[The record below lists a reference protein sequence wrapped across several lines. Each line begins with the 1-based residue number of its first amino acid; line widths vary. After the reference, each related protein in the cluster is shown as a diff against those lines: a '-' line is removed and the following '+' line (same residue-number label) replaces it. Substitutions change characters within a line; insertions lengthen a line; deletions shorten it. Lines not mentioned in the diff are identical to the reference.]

1 MKNLVDLRNDMYE
14 IFEPITMEAYYNLNV
29 KDLGAL
35 VTVFT
40 DTGETSYLENERLV
54 VMAGN
59 KTYNLNR
66 DDFTHFRI
74 NSCEGRCFT
83 YKEHKLF
90 KTLFDAVKCAEE
102 LRDEVV
108 VITRSI
114 FKDEDGDFTDVWY
127 YASTLEA

>member
-1 MKNLVDLRNDMYE
+1 MKTIVDLRNDMYE
-14 IFEPITMEAYYNLNV
+14 VFEPITMEAYYNLNV

-35 VTVFT
+35 VTV
-40 DTGETSYLENERLV
+40 ETSTGKTYLENERLI

-59 KTYNLNR
+59 KVYNLNR
-66 DDFTHFRI
+66 DDFTDFRI
-74 NSCEGRCFT
+74 DALNDRYFI

-90 KTLFDAVKCAEE
+90 KTLYDAVQYAEC

-108 VITRSI
+108 VITRNI

>member
-1 MKNLVDLRNDMYE
+1 MKTIVDLRNDMYE
-14 IFEPITMEAYYNLNV
+14 VFEPITMEAYYNLNV

-35 VTVFT
+35 LTVIT
-40 DTGETSYLENERLV
+40 STGKIYLENERSV

-66 DDFTHFRI
+66 DDFTNFRI
-74 NSCEGRCFT
+74 NACEDRYFT

-90 KTLFDAVKCAEE
+90 KTLFEAIQYGEA
-102 LRDEVV
+102 LRNEVV
-108 VITRSI
+108 VITRNI
-114 FKDEDGDFTDVWY
+114 FKDDNGDFTDVWY

>member
-1 MKNLVDLRNDMYE
+1 MKTIVDLRNDMYE
-14 IFEPITMEAYYNLNV
+14 VFEPITMEAYYNLNV

-35 VTVFT
+35 VTV
-40 DTGETSYLENERLV
+40 ETSTGRTYLENERLV
-54 VMAGN
+54 VIAGN
-59 KTYNLNR
+59 KTYNLLR

-74 NSCEGRCFT
+74 CNCEDRCFT
-83 YKEHKLF
+83 FKEHKLF
-90 KTLFDAVKCAEE
+90 KTLYEAVQYAED

-108 VITRSI
+108 VITRDI

>member
-1 MKNLVDLRNDMYE
+1 MKTIVDLRNDMYE
-14 IFEPITMEAYYNLNV
+14 VFEPITMEDYYNLNV

-35 VTVFT
+35 VTVNT
-40 DTGETSYLENERLV
+40 STGKTYLENERLV

-74 NSCEGRCFT
+74 NTCEDRYFT

-90 KTLFDAVKCAEE
+90 KTLYDAVKYAEC
-102 LRDEVV
+102 LRNEVV
-108 VITRSI
+108 VITRNI
-114 FKDEDGDFTDVWY
+114 FKVEDGDFTDIWY

>member
-1 MKNLVDLRNDMYE
+1 MKTIVDLRNDMYE
-14 IFEPITMEAYYNLNV
+14 VFEPITMEDYYNLNV

-35 VTVFT
+35 VTVNT
-40 DTGETSYLENERLV
+40 STGKTYLENERLV

-74 NSCEGRCFT
+74 NNCEYRCFT

-90 KTLFDAVKCAEE
+90 KTLYDAVKYAEC
-102 LRDEVV
+102 LRNEVV
-108 VITRSI
+108 VITRNI
-114 FKDEDGDFTDVWY
+114 FKVEDGDFTDIWY

>member
-1 MKNLVDLRNDMYE
+1 MKTLVDLRNEMFE
-14 IFEPITMEAYYNLNV
+14 VFEPITMEDYYNLNV

-35 VTVFT
+35 LTVNT
-40 DTGETSYLENERLV
+40 ATGKYYLENERLV

-59 KTYNLNR
+59 KVYNLNR

-74 NSCEGRCFT
+74 NNCEDRCFT

-90 KTLFDAVKCAEE
+90 RTLYEAVQYGEV

-108 VITRSI
+108 VITRNI
-114 FKDEDGDFTDVWY
+114 FKDDDGDFTDVWY

>member
-1 MKNLVDLRNDMYE
+1 MKTIVDLRNEMFE
-14 IFEPITMEAYYNLNV
+14 VFEPITMEAYYNLNV

-35 VTVFT
+35 VTV
-40 DTGETSYLENERLV
+40 DTSTGKTYLENERLV

-74 NSCEGRCFT
+74 NTCEDRCFT

-90 KTLFDAVKCAEE
+90 KTLYEAVKYAEC
-102 LRDEVV
+102 LRNEVV

-114 FKDEDGDFTDVWY
+114 FKDDNGDFTDVWY